1 MGVRLDVGGLMGALV
16 GVAASSVGVCG
27 LTPVSLPLFSAARR
41 ERKEKKTINNT
52 KRRDRSHKMS
62 KKREQNEKTK
72 IK

>member
-41 ERKEKKTINNT
+41 ERKEKKKQLIIRNEEI
-52 KRRDRSHKMS
+52 DRT
-62 KKREQNEKTK
+62 R
-72 IK
+72 

>member
-41 ERKEKKTINNT
+41 ERKEKTINNT